1 VHLTDWPTSDDL
13 VDSPELVVVMDR
25 VRDVCSASAAVRKA
39 TGRRVRQPLSRLT
52 ISARDAESLEP
63 FRGIIA
69 DEINVKDVVLS
80 TDLDAVGTFELTV
93 VPAVLGPRI
102 GKDVQKVIAA
112 VKKGEWT
119 ADPVS
124 GAVSAG
130 GVDLL
135 EGEYTLRLVAADPSR
150 ATTLPANTGVV
161 VLDIDLTPEL
171 EAEGLA
177 RDLVRLVQQARRD
190 AGLHVSDRIALRLGL
205 PDSVRAQV
213 EPFAALIT
221 EPTLA
226 LSLSFEPGEP
236 NADLDGEPV
245 SIGVTKV

>member
-1 VHLTDWPTSDDL
+1 
-13 VDSPELVVVMDR
+13 M
-25 VRDVCSASAAVRKA
+25 
-39 TGRRVRQPLSRLT
+39 
-52 ISARDAESLEP
+52 
-63 FRGIIA
+63 
-69 DEINVKDVVLS
+69 
-80 TDLDAVGTFELTV
+80 
-93 VPAVLGPRI
+93 LGPRI

-119 ADPVS
+119 EDPATGV
-124 GAVSAG
+124 VTAG
-130 GVDLL
+130 GSSCRKAS
-135 EGEYTLRLVAADPSR
+135 TRCASSPSDPSR

-161 VLDIDLTPEL
+161 VLDTDLTPEL

-190 AGLHVSDRIALRLGL
+190 AGLNVSDRIALRLGV

-213 EPFAALIT
+213 EPFASLIT

-226 LSLSFEPGEP
+226 LSLAFEPGDP
-236 NADLDGEPV
+236 NAELDGEPV